1 MHFSQHA
8 APPPLAH
15 WVKSIWSAKGTRAE
29 FAAPEPI
36 VPDGCVEIVLNL
48 ADPFADHRGLQPLDL
63 IAGQMTGPVT
73 ALATGD
79 VDLIGV
85 RFWPG
90 RAGAALRLPVWQ
102 LRDQLIAAS
111 SVLRGS
117 AQLVEALRELPR
129 LQRINHLSAALS
141 QQFGSRSR
149 STSAVDH
156 ALALIGM
163 QRGNIAIDAVARRVG
178 LTRRHLERRFKDEVG
193 LGMKQFARITRV
205 HAAIRMVDDQPMRS
219 GADIAARCG
228 YSDQAHMI
236 RECKTLAG
244 RTFARLDASAPS
256 FSTMMR
262 QTIGDKPHVNPDRGD
277 R

>member
-8 APPPLAH
+8 APPPLAS
-15 WVKSIWSAKGTRAE
+15 WVKRIWCAQGRQPE

-36 VPDGCVEIVLNL
+36 VPDGCVEMVFNL
-48 ADPFADHRGLQPLDL
+48 ADRFTDHRGPQPLDL

-73 ALATGD
+73 AIATGD

-90 RAGAALRLPVWQ
+90 RAGTALRTPMWQ
-102 LRDQLIAAS
+102 LRDQLIEAS
-111 SVLRGS
+111 SVMRGS
-117 AQLVEALRELPR
+117 AQLVEVLRDLPVG
-129 LQRINHLSAALS
+129 QRIDYLSAALAPR
-141 QQFGSRSR
+141 FGSRRSR
-149 STSAVDH
+149 STTAVDH
-156 ALALIGM
+156 ALALIGA
-163 QRGNIAIDAVARRVG
+163 QRGNVAIDAVARRVG

-193 LGMKQFARITRV
+193 LSMKHFARIARV
-205 HAAIRMVDDQPMRS
+205 HAAIRMVDDQPMRN

-236 RECKTLAG
+236 RECKTLTG

-256 FSTMMR
+256 LSRMMR
-262 QTIGDKPHVNPDRGD
+262 QAVGERDVKHGRGD
-277 R
+277 

>member
-15 WVKSIWSAKGTRAE
+15 WVKTIWSAQGTRAE

-36 VPDGCVEIVLNL
+36 VPDGCLEIVLNL

-73 ALATGD
+73 AVATGD

-90 RAGAALRLPVWQ
+90 RAGAALRLPMWQ
-102 LRDQLIAAS
+102 LRDRLIEAS
-111 SVLRGS
+111 SVMRGS

-129 LQRINHLSAALS
+129 LQRIGHLSAALS

-156 ALALIGM
+156 ALALIGA
-163 QRGNIAIDAVARRVG
+163 QSGNIGIDAVARRV
-178 LTRRHLERRFKDEVG
+178 
-193 LGMKQFARITRV
+193 
-205 HAAIRMVDDQPMRS
+205 
-219 GADIAARCG
+219 
-228 YSDQAHMI
+228 
-236 RECKTLAG
+236 
-244 RTFARLDASAPS
+244 
-256 FSTMMR
+256 
-262 QTIGDKPHVNPDRGD
+262 
-277 R
+277 

>member
-1 MHFSQHA
+1 MHFVFHEPPTA
-8 APPPLAH
+8 LAP
-15 WVKSIWSAKGTRAE
+15 WVKSIWCARGTRAE

-36 VPDGCVEIVLNL
+36 VPDGCVEIIFNF
-48 ADPFADHRGLQPLDL
+48 ADPFADQHGRQPLDL

-73 ALATGD
+73 AVATGE

-90 RAGAALRLPVWQ
+90 RAGAALRLPIWQ
-102 LRDQLIAAS
+102 LRDQLIEAS
-111 SVLRGS
+111 SVMRGS
-117 AQLVEALRELPR
+117 AQLVEALSELPR
-129 LQRINHLSAALS
+129 LQRIAHLSAALS
-141 QQFGSRSR
+141 RQFGSNSR

-156 ALALIGM
+156 ALALIDS

-178 LTRRHLERRFKDEVG
+178 FSRRHLERRFKDEVG

-205 HAAIRMVDDQPMRS
+205 QAAIRMVNDRPMRS

-236 RECKTLAG
+236 RECKTIAG

-256 FSTMMR
+256 FSTMIR
-262 QTIGDKPHVNPDRGD
+262 QTIGDRPHDNLTEVTA
-277 R
+277 

>member
-15 WVKSIWSAKGTRAE
+15 WVKTIWLAQGTRAE

-73 ALATGD
+73 AVATGD

-90 RAGAALRLPVWQ
+90 RAGVALRLPMWQ
-102 LRDQLIAAS
+102 LRDRLIEAS
-111 SVLRGS
+111 TVMRGS

-129 LQRINHLSAALS
+129 LQRIARLSAALS
-141 QQFGSRSR
+141 QQFGSRWR

-156 ALALIGM
+156 ALALIEA
-163 QRGNIAIDAVARRVG
+163 QSGNIGIDAVARRVG
-178 LTRRHLERRFKDEVG
+178 FTRRHLERRFKDEVG

-219 GADIAARCG
+219 GADIAASCG

-236 RECKTLAG
+236 RECRTLAG
-244 RTFARLDASAPS
+244 RTFARLDASATS

-262 QTIGDKPHVNPDRGD
+262 QTIGDQPHVNPDRGD

>member
-15 WVKSIWSAKGTRAE
+15 WVKSIWSAQGTRAE

-48 ADPFADHRGLQPLDL
+48 ADPFADHRGLQPFDL

-73 ALATGD
+73 AVATGD

-90 RAGAALRLPVWQ
+90 RAGAALRLPMWQ
-102 LRDQLIAAS
+102 LRDRLIAAS
-111 SVLRGS
+111 SVMRGS
-117 AQLVEALRELPR
+117 AHLVEALRELPR
-129 LQRINHLSAALS
+129 LQRIGHLSAALS

-156 ALALIGM
+156 ALALIDA
-163 QRGNIAIDAVARRVG
+163 QSGNIGIDAVARQVG
-178 LTRRHLERRFKDEVG
+178 VTRRHLERRFKDEVG

-236 RECKTLAG
+236 RECRTLAG
-244 RTFARLDASAPS
+244 RTFARLHASTTS

-262 QTIGDKPHVNPDRGD
+262 ETIGDKPRVNPDRGD